1 MFKGMKKKYSGS
13 WLCENLNMWE
23 ILKIF
28 LRNMYMGKR
37 RVHIKKLFSD
47 IRILCKIFPPRLIK
61 IRKGKITVISDYGS
75 DMSVE
80 VSGGKIT
87 VYGGISLKNC
97 VVLLKN
103 RALVVERVGK
113 NIIND
118 GSLWIDNT
126 LLIGNIKS
134 LSNLNI
140 VSGGIVHCNI
150 DTLAMLYVKDGRF
163 KGNIGKI
170 EKWLHVSDQSGF
182 ITGNIHKIM
191 EAMYLDF
198 GTFTTEALPEV
209 SGGYAVVKDCK
220 VQRPNGE
227 LWSLIDILSNIRDL
241 KEDQEV
247 FLFGSGGSVLL
258 GGGSKHIL
266 FREGTDT
273 YSRYKTETIISSN
286 HFFRLIDGKVQKVSL
301 KITNNQHIEIPQ
313 GKFYS
318 LIRFEI
324 VEDI

>member
-1 MFKGMKKKYSGS
+1 MKKKYSGS
-13 WLCENLNMWE
+13 WLCVNLNMWE
-23 ILKIF
+23 IVKIF
-28 LRNMYMGKR
+28 LKNMFQGKKR
-37 RVHIKKLFSD
+37 IRIKKLFSD
-47 IRILCKIFPPRLIK
+47 IRILCKIFPPKLIK
-61 IRKGKITVISDYGS
+61 IRRGKITVISSSGS

-80 VSGGKIT
+80 VGDGKII

-97 VVLLKN
+97 VVLLKD
-103 RALVVERVGK
+103 RTLVVERLGK
-113 NIIND
+113 KIIND

-140 VSGGIVHCNI
+140 VSGGIVHCNV
-150 DTLAMLYVKDGRF
+150 DTLSMLYVKDGRF
-163 KGNIGKI
+163 KGDIGKI
-170 EKWLHVSDQSGF
+170 EKWLHISDPSGF

-191 EAMYLDF
+191 EAMYLDS
-198 GTFTTEALPEV
+198 GTFTTEVLPGV

-220 VQRPNGE
+220 VQKPNGE
-227 LWSLIDILSNIRDL
+227 SWSWADILSKIEDL

-247 FLFGSGGSVLL
+247 FLFGSGGNVLL
-258 GGGSKHIL
+258 GGGSKYIL

-286 HFFRLIDGKVQKVSL
+286 HFYRLTEGKVQKVSL
-301 KITNNQHIEIPQ
+301 KISNDQHIEIPQ

-324 VEDI
+324 TEDTHQQT